1 MYDNQMRNHP
11 DETARI
17 DNNSLIEASKD
28 KETIG
33 ASQRSNTRGSNV

>member
-1 MYDNQMRNHP
+1 MRNHP

-28 KETIG
+28 KETMG
-33 ASQRSNTRGSNV
+33 AS

>member
-1 MYDNQMRNHP
+1 MRNHP

-33 ASQRSNTRGSNV
+33 GSHRSNGRGSNV